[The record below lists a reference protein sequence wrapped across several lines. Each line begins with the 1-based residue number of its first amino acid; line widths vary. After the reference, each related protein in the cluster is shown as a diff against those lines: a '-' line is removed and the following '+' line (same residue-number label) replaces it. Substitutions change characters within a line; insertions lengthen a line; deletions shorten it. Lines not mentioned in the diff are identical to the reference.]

1 MQIRYNTFE
10 NTSLIICCIHHTVP
24 WIQIFDKQHSDR
36 YTRSTCTDIEPVQC
50 CNAGGP
56 AGAAG
61 RCVGSWRLKPLST
74 ANLSRLPQML
84 SLPQDTQRFYL
95 PLTTRLRANSQEI
108 ISLTWNRRR
117 RRRRRRRS
125 GLGPSVTGTTRI

>member
-1 MQIRYNTFE
+1 MLFVVSITRFLGHE
-10 NTSLIICCIHHTVP
+10 FSTSNIPIV
-24 WIQIFDKQHSDR
+24 
-36 YTRSTCTDIEPVQC
+36 TRGQRSTDIEPVQC

-84 SLPQDTQRFYL
+84 SLPQDIQRFYL

-125 GLGPSVTGTTRI
+125 GLGRVSPGQREYREARG